1 MRVGAADGGTIY
13 DDHIESVSEIG
24 ERRIPMGLGGARQQ
38 WPNNAAALAAAQ
50 QQQQQQQQRV
60 QLAVAGQQQSQ
71 NGAVA
76 GAGANAGGG
85 AFARPPPQP
94 PYAPVNSKQHN
105 QQLNPQLIQQQ
116 QNASLRS
123 ARNQMAAAHAMSG
136 AAAAPSVVS
145 MRTATSG
152 KLMLCLSLYRRIP
165 NTFVCHPILSSSDEF
180 MF

>member
-1 MRVGAADGGTIY
+1 MGAVGADSGTTY

-24 ERRIPMGLGGARQQ
+24 ERRVPMGLGGTRQQ
-38 WPNNAAALAAAQ
+38 WPNAAALAAAQQ

-60 QLAVAGQQQSQ
+60 QLAVAGQQQIQS
-71 NGAVA
+71 GAA
-76 GAGANAGGG
+76 GAGAGPGAG

-94 PYAPVNSKQHN
+94 PYVPANSKQHN

-123 ARNQMAAAHAMSG
+123 ARNQMSGAHAHGMSG

-152 KLMLCLSLYRRIP
+152 KLY
-165 NTFVCHPILSSSDEF
+165 
-180 MF
+180 